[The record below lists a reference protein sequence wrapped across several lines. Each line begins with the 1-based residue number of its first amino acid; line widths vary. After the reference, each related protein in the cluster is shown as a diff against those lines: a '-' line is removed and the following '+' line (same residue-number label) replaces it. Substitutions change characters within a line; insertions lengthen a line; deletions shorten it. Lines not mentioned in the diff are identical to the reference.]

1 MKPYLLRLHRW
12 LTLTFALP
20 WIIILVTGL
29 IVSFEPMLM
38 DRAFTG
44 RSVSLAT
51 VEAAMAKNDPTGKA
65 NTLNVR
71 AYDNAIILAEGRG
84 STPMRIDLKSGEKI
98 TAGTSLWSDM
108 FSMLRNLH
116 QSLLLDLKWLVDAS
130 TIAMLISMVFG
141 IFMGLPRFNTSLGG
155 WHKMTAWATLPLLL
169 LSPLTGLAIAY
180 GITFTGPPPKAEGSP
195 VKLADAVKLV
205 AAKHDLASV
214 YWIRPQGGAMRAR
227 IYDGREAK
235 VFTVSKDGL
244 VSGQQSWPRA
254 IHEGVWA
261 GAWSALINV
270 VTSLALIG
278 LFLTGLWIWTRRTL
292 RLRANKRDRAATA
305 VT

>member
-1 MKPYLLRLHRW
+1 MKPYLLRFHRW
-12 LTLTFALP
+12 LTLAFALP
-20 WIIILVTGL
+20 WFIILVTGL

-38 DRAFTG
+38 DRVFTG

-51 VEAAMAKNDPTGKA
+51 VEAAMAKHDPAGKA

-71 AYDNAIILAEGRG
+71 AYDNAISLAEGRG
-84 STPMRIDLKSGEKI
+84 SAPTRIDLGTGEKI
-98 TAGTSLWSDM
+98 TTSTSLWSDM
-108 FSMLRNLH
+108 FSTLRNLH

-130 TIAMLISMVFG
+130 TIAMLISMLFG
-141 IFMGLPRFNTSLGG
+141 IFMGLPRYNTSLGG
-155 WHKMTAWATLPLLL
+155 WHKMTAWAALPLLL

-180 GITFTGPPPKAEGSP
+180 GITFTGPPPKVEGPP

-244 VSGQQSWPRA
+244 VAGSQSWPRA

-261 GAWSALINV
+261 GVWSALINV
-270 VTSLALIG
+270 VTSIALIG

-292 RLRANKRDRAATA
+292 RMRANKRARTVAA
-305 VT
+305 